1 MCGVVSCGAGRDVC
15 LRLLPCFHVLACQ
28 QLTSCCT
35 FPCAAVVMCNGL
47 DPANYSGVRLCVR
60 QSPVQ
65 LLLTLCTQWLLPQ
78 LGHASLGCWMPPVA
92 CPHWHSFHSLPTAP
106 LQYEIDMFRAIMPFL
121 GWEER
126 MLDWRCMDRAQ
137 LRAQLAANS
146 SSGGGNTVACDLLV
160 AGLPLSTIQ
169 LAQGVSFTYPTSG

>member
-1 MCGVVSCGAGRDVC
+1 MSI
-15 LRLLPCFHVLACQ
+15 
-28 QLTSCCT
+28 CC
-35 FPCAAVVMCNGL
+35 CAT
-47 DPANYSGVRLCVR
+47 
-60 QSPVQ
+60 PVD
-65 LLLTLCTQWLLPQ
+65 TLNVLPQ
-78 LGHASLGCWMPPVA
+78 LWHASLGCCTPPVA
-92 CPHWHSFHSLPTAP
+92 CPHWHSFHAPPTAP

-121 GWEER
+121 GWEEH

-146 SSGGGNTVACDLLV
+146 SSGGGGGNTVACDLLV